1 MKAVGRKIISTAG
14 PARKAVSNFVTA
26 IVAGLILQSFA
37 SGGFIG
43 DYSPG
48 KFTLTNSNADGWF
61 EVISGGSEL
70 HLFGGNSGTGLTG
83 TTDLTVT
90 AALGGLFSFTYS
102 YTSLDWP
109 GFDRA
114 GYLVNGLFTFL
125 ADTGGQTG
133 EVKLPLAAGD
143 IFGFRVATD
152 DNLGEPGLLAITQ
165 FSAPGG
171 LPATVPEAST
181 VWLIAG
187 GGVLLALRKR
197 SI

>member
-1 MKAVGRKIISTAG
+1 MKAVGRKTISTAG
-14 PARKAVSNFVTA
+14 PARKAVSRFVTA

-37 SGGFIG
+37 NGGFIG

-48 KFTLTNSNADGWF
+48 NFTLTNTAADGWF
-61 EVISGGSEL
+61 EVVSGGSEL
-70 HLFGGNSGTGLTG
+70 HLYGGNTGTGLTG
-83 TTDLTVT
+83 NTDLLVT

-114 GYLVNGLFTFL
+114 GYLVNGLFTVL
-125 ADTGGQTG
+125 ADTDGQTG
-133 EVKLPLAAGD
+133 EVKLPLLTGD
-143 IFGFRVATD
+143 IFGFRVVTD
-152 DNLGEPGLLAITQ
+152 DNLGEPGVLSITQ
-165 FSAPGG
+165 FSTPG

-181 VWLIAG
+181 MWLLAG